1 MINHDQQRLEC
12 VSTPAWIQ
20 DSWQLW
26 CCNTKHSKRYTLPP
40 HLQHEASSG
49 PTCLLQRHQLPANS
63 QQATLTNHQPAA
75 SRTTTLAEQARRSNR
90 HEAATSNN
98 NNNKNERKC
107 KNSCK
112 AIGGLRRGVGKE
124 IQRYRGMPCLSFLA
138 IWRFSCRSSLISF
151 SFNLLRCC
159 CWCCC
164 IAVSFV
170 LARVWW
176 LCLRGLLLIV
186 VFGSSGVAVV

>member
-1 MINHDQQRLEC
+1 MST
-12 VSTPAWIQ
+12 STPPTTSKLSASHTNQ
-20 DSWQLW
+20 SPTSGFKNN
-26 CCNTKHSKRYTLPP
+26 NTRRTSTPK
-40 HLQHEASSG
+40 
-49 PTCLLQRHQLPANS
+49 
-63 QQATLTNHQPAA
+63 QQA
-75 SRTTTLAEQARRSNR
+75 RS
-90 HEAATSNN
+90 SNKQQY
-98 NNNKNERKC
+98 NNNKNGRKC

-151 SFNLLRCC
+151 SFNLLRWCW
-159 CWCCC
+159 WCCC

-176 LCLRGLLLIV
+176 LCLRGLLLVV